1 MTALCN
7 WQISGFHCCLL
18 VASLFPP
25 FPSISKWSLQA
36 SYILVHTERSWV
48 AYCQS
53 HFLWVMLEWS
63 FLGLRVWSCLDDQ
76 RWQKGFSQAQFW
88 CVISEASWKNFLIYA
103 PNSDQEECSLVIF
116 VRCFFFFCPLWQG
129 FSVKHLLSW
138 NSLCRPG
145 CFWIQKSA
153 CLCLPS
159 AGIKVVSHYDLASLG
174 HFIPLK

>member
-53 HFLWVMLEWS
+53 HFLWVLLEWS

-116 VRCFFFFCPLWQG
+116 VRCFF
-129 FSVKHLLSW
+129 SVPCDRD
-138 NSLCRPG
+138 SLCSTCCPG
-145 CFWIQKSA
+145 THSVDQAVLEFRNLPASA
-153 CLCLPS
+153 S
-159 AGIKVVSHYDLASLG
+159 QVLG
-174 HFIPLK
+174 SK

>member
-1 MTALCN
+1 MDFITVF
-7 WQISGFHCCLL
+7 WR
-18 VASLFPP
+18 LFYSPL

-76 RWQKGFSQAQFW
+76 RWQKGFSQAQVW
-88 CVISEASWKNFLIYA
+88 CEISEASWKNFLIYA

-116 VRCFFFFCPLWQG
+116 VRCFPPLLPNPQDMVSL
-129 FSVKHLLSW
+129 FTLAVLELTLYTRLAS
-138 NSLCRPG
+138 NSE
-145 CFWIQKSA
+145 I
-153 CLCLPS
+153 CLPLPP
-159 AGIKVVSHYDLASLG
+159 KCWD
-174 HFIPLK
+174 

>member
-1 MTALCN
+1 MDFITVF
-7 WQISGFHCCLL
+7 WR
-18 VASLFPP
+18 LFYSPL
-25 FPSISKWSLQA
+25 FLSISKWSLQA
-36 SYILVHTERSWV
+36 SYILVHTERAWV
-48 AYCQS
+48 AACQFN
-53 HFLWVMLEWS
+53 FLWVLLEWS
-63 FLGLRVWSCLDDQ
+63 FLGLRVWSWLDDQ
-76 RWQKGFSQAQFW
+76 RWQKGFSQAQVW

-159 AGIKVVSHYDLASLG
+159 AGIKVVSHYDLASLVL
-174 HFIPLK
+174 FIPLK